1 MLHDAINFPTVAPT
15 DALHSKPC
23 TITTVHIRHSLPPH
37 SRADVQAQRFAKGYV
52 PDQYLMAFGGM
63 CGGAA
68 QGFTVTPTQRL
79 KTIVMTAE
87 GQPPATLIMTT
98 LKRDGYL
105 SLFRGVHLMATRR
118 SIVRG
123 HLPTPT
129 TASLA
134 SDKQSMHLLPL
145 RLFTGQKSLHF
156 SPYTHIASSC
166 GAVPPYLPRSTPYT
180 LLQIKI
186 LMNLCLGNT

>member
-1 MLHDAINFPTVAPT
+1 
-15 DALHSKPC
+15 
-23 TITTVHIRHSLPPH
+23 
-37 SRADVQAQRFAKGYV
+37 
-52 PDQYLMAFGGM
+52 MAFGGM

-134 SDKQSMHLLPL
+134 SDKQSMHLLPM
-145 RLFTGQKSLHF
+145 RLFTGQKSLPFRHILTSRARVVQYLHTYHGQHPILF
-156 SPYTHIASSC
+156 SRYP
-166 GAVPPYLPRSTPYT
+166 
-180 LLQIKI
+180 